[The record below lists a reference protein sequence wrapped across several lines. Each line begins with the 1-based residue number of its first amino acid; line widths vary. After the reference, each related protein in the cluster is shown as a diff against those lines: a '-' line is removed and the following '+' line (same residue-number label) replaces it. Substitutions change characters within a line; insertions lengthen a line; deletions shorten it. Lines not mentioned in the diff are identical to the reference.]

1 MDRNKIEKNNVHFY
15 VARDKDGWLWL
26 YMCKPYRNTNEFYA
40 CEDKGGIAI
49 SCSLEDFGLN
59 EDDYK
64 NLKWENEPVEVYLNL
79 EN

>member
-1 MDRNKIEKNNVHFY
+1 
-15 VARDKDGWLWL
+15 
-26 YMCKPYRNTNEFYA
+26 MCKPYRNTNEFYA
-40 CEDKGGIAI
+40 CEDKGCIAI
-49 SCSLEDFGLN
+49 SCYLENFGLN